1 VPHLV
6 AIDLPGGDRF
16 VDALRRI
23 WDDGDAAFPLDQ
35 RLPGAARH
43 AVLATI
49 APDRLI
55 NEHGLHSLEGPGVD
69 DGDALVVATSGTTG
83 SPRGVVL
90 THDAVVA
97 SARAT
102 SARLGAASDDTW
114 LACLPLSHVG
124 GLSVVT
130 RAIVT
135 DTPLVVHDGFDAD
148 DVEDAASHGAT
159 LVSLV
164 PTALRRVDAALFRRI
179 VLGGSRPPD
188 DLPANVVTTYGLTE
202 TGSGVVYDGY
212 PLDGVEI
219 RVDSGNEIH
228 VRCPMLMRCYRDGTI
243 PLVDGWFATGD
254 LGEVTDGRL
263 VVHGRRGDM
272 IISGGENVWPATVED
287 ALRAHPH
294 VADVAVGAVADVEWG
309 QRVVAW
315 IVPADATTPP
325 TLESIRSFAA
335 EILPM
340 YMMPKEI
347 RVVDRLPTTSSGK
360 VRRQD
365 LPA

>member
-16 VDALRRI
+16 VEALREI
-23 WDDGDAAFPLDQ
+23 WDAGDAAFPLDQ
-35 RLPGAARH
+35 RLPGAARR
-43 AVLATI
+43 AVLTTI

-55 NEHGLHSLEGPGVD
+55 NEQGLHPLDGHGAAE
-69 DGDALVVATSGTTG
+69 GDALVVATSGTTG

-90 THDAVVA
+90 THDAVAA

-102 SARLGAASDDTW
+102 SARLGVARDDTW

-130 RAIVT
+130 RAIVAA
-135 DTPLVVHDGFDAD
+135 TPLVVHDGFDAD
-148 DVEDAASHGAT
+148 AVEGAARHGAT

-164 PTALRRVDAALFRRI
+164 PTALRRVDATLFRRI
-179 VLGGSRPPD
+179 VLGGARPPD
-188 DLPANVVTTYGLTE
+188 DLPANVVTTYGMTE

-219 RVDSGNEIH
+219 RVDSAGEIH

-254 LGEVTDGRL
+254 LGELIDGRL

-287 ALRAHPH
+287 VLRAHPRI
-294 VADVAVGAVADVEWG
+294 AEVAVGGVADVEWG

-315 IVPADATTPP
+315 IVPTDASSPP
-325 TLESIRSFAA
+325 TLASIRSLIA
-335 EILPM
+335 ETLPM
-340 YMMPKEI
+340 YMTPKEI
-347 RVVDRLPTTSSGK
+347 RLVDGLPTTSSGK

-365 LPA
+365 LLS